1 MASCLRDV
9 AVFDWDAAT
18 TCSIGSLGTS
28 AGLFPHWISS
38 SPSFESQPQ
47 TLQSNLTTNLA
58 SPSCNLPSMSA
69 HPADSATLTPSAGDV
84 AATPDASGSASS
96 TSTSAD
102 NILLPGSSS
111 SSNGSTSDTR
121 SSPHTSHHPCSSSS
135 DSPTISPSVKKELAD
150 TRRQKDRRKNFNASF
165 ATLRELAECPKALC
179 RQTGVDFIIKKWSEQ
194 RRHIERL
201 QQDLAQ
207 ATSSRH
213 QAAHPSST
221 LGDRDQNSNPHVLAA
236 ILTERAVRTL
246 IRRLVEGYV
255 LPVLPDAKVESL
267 DDVFG
272 AMDEVYNMVEKLE
285 LECDA
290 LCVSLQSDKVS
301 LESEL
306 DEVRN
311 QNAFLRRRIAQLT
324 SSRPQPS
331 LPSLDT
337 HTRIRNQ
344 HKQPQTVH
352 HHESLATHSHHYRPS
367 LLLASTRMPDSCNL
381 RKIDADNGSSDSRKA
396 LQDSTN
402 TLVCKRPRLATDAN
416 AAVRSEAGPPLLL
429 RDGANVGGV
438 GGSIPSQRAHAN
450 LVDWSAPS
458 LAPISDSVAPRHAP
472 MQDARRLRSLLAGK
486 RFGSH

>member
-1 MASCLRDV
+1 M
-9 AVFDWDAAT
+9 
-18 TCSIGSLGTS
+18 
-28 AGLFPHWISS
+28 P
-38 SPSFESQPQ
+38 
-47 TLQSNLTTNLA
+47 
-58 SPSCNLPSMSA
+58 A
-69 HPADSATLTPSAGDV
+69 HPANSATVTPSAGDV
-84 AATPDASGSASS
+84 AATPDASGSAS

-102 NILLPGSSS
+102 AGVADNILIGSSS

-150 TRRQKDRRKNFNASF
+150 TQRQKNRRKNFNASF

-179 RQTGVDFIIKKWSEQ
+179 RQTAVDFIIKKWSEQ

-201 QQDLAQ
+201 EQDLAQ

-213 QAAHPSST
+213 QAPDPSST
-221 LGDRDQNSNPHVLAA
+221 LVDRDQNSNPHILAA

-267 DDVFG
+267 DDVFD

-306 DEVRN
+306 DDVRN
-311 QNAFLRRRIAQLT
+311 QNAFLRRQIAQLT
-324 SSRPQPS
+324 SSWPQPS
-331 LPSLDT
+331 PSLDT

-344 HKQPQTVH
+344 HKQPQIVH
-352 HHESLATHSHHYRPS
+352 HHDSLATHSHHYRPS

-381 RKIDADNGSSDSRKA
+381 RKIDADNGSSDSRDVSSRKA

-402 TLVCKRPRLATDAN
+402 TVVCKRPRFATDAN
-416 AAVRSEAGPPLLL
+416 AAVRSKAGPPLL
-429 RDGANVGGV
+429 RDGANVGDV
-438 GGSIPSQRAHAN
+438 GGSIPSQRAHAS

-472 MQDARRLRSLLAGK
+472 MQDARRPRSLLAGK